1 MVIIIIIIFFI
12 IIIFNWSIEDDP
24 CIVGGQCIIPDPI
37 SLSLHLQD
45 KLLKIAIEAE
55 QVSVSIFGESMS
67 PEEQQDRMWA
77 DGTVSVWDLEMQ
89 EQQAE
94 VMGETMPWH
103 GEMDEQIFLDK
114 MQENQKRKEGF
125 DEKGV
130 KKIGG
135 Y

>member
-1 MVIIIIIIFFI
+1 
-12 IIIFNWSIEDDP
+12 
-24 CIVGGQCIIPDPI
+24 
-37 SLSLHLQD
+37 
-45 KLLKIAIEAE
+45 
-55 QVSVSIFGESMS
+55 VSVSIFGESMS

-103 GEMDEQIFLDK
+103 GEMDEQLFLDK